1 MGQIEYNN
9 SVKGITKPNRDM
21 FEFLQVLG
29 QGGFGKVYKV
39 NYKKTKKI
47 LALKQMNKIK
57 LLQEDMVNDIFNE
70 RNMLSHL
77 YTNHI
82 ANLYCTFQDEE
93 NVYMVLDYIPG
104 CNLLDHINE
113 KFTEEQIKF
122 FAANITIGLEFI
134 HSANIIHRDIKPENL
149 LFDEKGYLVITDFGL
164 AVKKD
169 TDLSDDT
176 GGTPRYMAPERVYD
190 RKYIGFESDYF
201 SLGVVLY
208 ELVFKKFPFKEK
220 IYEKMLKEF
229 DEVEINIT
237 QNDCPGYSNQ
247 LCDFINKLLIK
258 EPSLRLGHN
267 GANEV
272 RNHPFLDELNFIWN
286 HIYHKTWRSP
296 YKINIEKEMQITKK
310 AKKKEKLIDEK
321 TQQERINNSSFDD
334 EIPFLDYDELLK
346 TKFQN
351 FTMILQ
357 IDHSYYTTPYQGR
370 KKRLHKK
377 SKTIKL
383 KYKINFDEMKDEST
397 FLKANELNDTN
408 IVNLPDINTNK
419 IKTSNIKK
427 LKGNKSCIH
436 TDKKDF
442 KLPQIK
448 KVLFKKEIF
457 DVKKNNK
464 IVLNTE
470 KKRSKTNLRSN
481 YLDYKDKKIFNKTT
495 FDLNKSN

>member
-1 MGQIEYNN
+1 MGQIEYSN
-9 SVKGITKPNRDM
+9 SIKGITKPTRDM
-21 FEFLQVLG
+21 FEFLEVLG

-104 CNLLDHINE
+104 CDLREHINE

-149 LFDEKGYLVITDFGL
+149 LFDEKGYLIITDFGL

-169 TDLSDDT
+169 TDLSNDT

-208 ELVFKKFPFKEK
+208 EMILKKYPFKEK
-220 IYEKMLKEF
+220 IYEKMIKEF
-229 DEVEINIT
+229 DEVEINLT
-237 QNDCPGYSNQ
+237 QNDCPGYSYQ

-258 EPSLRLGHN
+258 EPSLRLGYN

-272 RNHPFLDELNFIWN
+272 RNHPFLDELNFVWN

-296 YKINIEKEMQITKK
+296 YKINLEKELKITKK
-310 AKKKEKLIDEK
+310 AKKKEKIIDEK
-321 TQQERINNSSFDD
+321 TQQKRNSSFDD
-334 EIPFLDYDELLK
+334 EVPFLDYEELSK

-357 IDHSYYTTPYQGR
+357 INPSYYTTPYQGR
-370 KKRLHKK
+370 NNRLHKK

-383 KYKINFDEMKDEST
+383 KYKINFDELKDEST
-397 FLKANELNDTN
+397 FLKSNEINETS
-408 IVNLPDINTNK
+408 IINLPDINTNK
-419 IKTSNIKK
+419 IKTSNLKK
-427 LKGNKSCIH
+427 LKGNKSCIQ
-436 TDKKDF
+436 TEKKNI

-448 KVLFKKEIF
+448 KVLFKKEI
-457 DVKKNNK
+457 NNANK
-464 IVLNTE
+464 INKISINAD
-470 KKRSKTNLRSN
+470 KKRAKTNIRSN
-481 YLDYKDKKIFNKTT
+481 YLDNNNNNKIVNKTS
-495 FDLNKSN
+495 FNLNKSN